1 MDYSL
6 RECWRER
13 DGLDCAETLALIGP
27 ASFLE
32 AFAGVLQ
39 GEDILAHCR
48 NQHSV
53 AKYAAWLAEP
63 EARACVAE
71 VKGAP
76 VGYALLLK
84 PDLPLETTADD
95 LELKRI
101 YLLHRF
107 QGAGIGSAL
116 MHWSLETA
124 ASMGKKRLLLG
135 VHDGNRQAIAFY
147 ERHGFRQVGTRSFQ
161 VGKTIC
167 SDLILGREAGLHRS
181 AIRDQKR
188 D

>member
-1 MDYSL
+1 MAESVEYSL
-6 RECWRER
+6 REC
-13 DGLDCAETLALIGP
+13 GLECAETLALVGP

-32 AFAGVLQ
+32 GFAGVLE

-48 NQHSV
+48 SQHSL

-63 EARACVAE
+63 QTRACLAE

-76 VGYALLLK
+76 VGYALLCA
-84 PDLPLETTADD
+84 PDLPIPTEPDD

-107 QGAGIGSAL
+107 QGVGIGSAL
-116 MHWSLETA
+116 MRWSIHTA
-124 ASMGKKRLLLG
+124 RSMAKKRLLLG
-135 VHDGNRQAIAFY
+135 VHDGNRHAIAFY
-147 ERHGFRQVGTRSFQ
+147 RRHGFSQVGTRSFQ

-167 SDLILGREAGLHRS
+167 SDLILGVTLV
-181 AIRDQKR
+181 D
-188 D
+188 

>member
-32 AFAGVLQ
+32 AFAGVLE

-84 PDLPLETTADD
+84 PNLPLETTADD